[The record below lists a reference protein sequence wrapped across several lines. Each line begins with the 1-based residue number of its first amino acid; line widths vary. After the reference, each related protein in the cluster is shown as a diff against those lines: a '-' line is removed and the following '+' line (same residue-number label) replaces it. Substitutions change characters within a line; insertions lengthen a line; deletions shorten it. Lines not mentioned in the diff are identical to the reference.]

1 MNLEL
6 TFAWGMLLM
15 LGIFHGINPGMG
27 WLFAVGLGL
36 QEQQRSAVWRALLPL
51 ALGHALAVGAAVV
64 VVLIVGVTIPTSI
77 LKWAV
82 AAMLFLFGCYRLVR
96 HRHPRFGGMQMRRRD
111 LSIWSFLMATAHGAG
126 LMVLPFVFGAVD
138 QAAHHDGGHLHDHAV
153 PVAHSQLVDA
163 AGHASHTDQAVH
175 AAHAA
180 GLLEQLPAEPVIG
193 LLVTLVHTIGYLAVM
208 GLIAVVVYEKL
219 GLRILRTA
227 WVNLDLIWAAVLIV
241 TAILTPLV

>member
-1 MNLEL
+1 

-77 LKWAV
+77 LKWAA
-82 AAMLFLFGCYRLVR
+82 AAMLLLFGCYRLVR

-138 QAAHHDGGHLHDHAV
+138 QAAHHDGGHLHDHGV
-153 PVAHSQLVDA
+153 PVTHSQLVDA
-163 AGHASHTDQAVH
+163 AGHASHTVH
-175 AAHAA
+175 AANTAHAAHPA

>member
-1 MNLEL
+1 RRRLVRLVLLPERQIPGAMNLEL

-77 LKWAV
+77 LKWAA
-82 AAMLFLFGCYRLVR
+82 AAMLLLFGCYRLVR

-138 QAAHHDGGHLHDHAV
+138 QAAHHDGGHLHDH
-153 PVAHSQLVDA
+153 
-163 AGHASHTDQAVH
+163 GEIGRASCRERVSGTEVGEA
-175 AAHAA
+175 
-180 GLLEQLPAEPVIG
+180 
-193 LLVTLVHTIGYLAVM
+193 
-208 GLIAVVVYEKL
+208 
-219 GLRILRTA
+219 
-227 WVNLDLIWAAVLIV
+227 
-241 TAILTPLV
+241 